1 MKSRRE
7 RTVADRRETTV
18 EREDGAVADAENA
31 AVGGEDGRVG
41 SVGDAEEVMVE
52 DEVMTAVGAA

>member
-1 MKSRRE
+1 LKSRRE
-7 RTVADRRETTV
+7 RTVADRRKTTV

-41 SVGDAEEVMVE
+41 NVGDAEKVMVE
-52 DEVMTAVGAA
+52 VEVMTGVEAA